1 MLTLYVTAPVVGS
14 CVPVTI
20 AVSASANFAGT
31 STAFPSFGSLFSSV
45 TVPLLVVFCAGK
57 SLLVRITFPL
67 LITFSPT
74 TPGNVTFVPFG

>member
-1 MLTLYVTAPVVGS
+1 MTLYVTAPVSGSWDTFSIVGFLLS
-14 CVPVTI
+14 T
-20 AVSASANFAGT
+20 SFAGT
-31 STAFPSFGSLFSSV
+31 STSLAVFGSLFSSV
-45 TVPLLVVFCAGK
+45 TVPLFVVFCAGK